1 MIGFMH
7 NGKVNYA
14 TNIEDFREF
23 MDPGVFEG
31 VRQTFE
37 GGFDGNSVQNYK
49 ELQLA
54 YDALQT
60 DYDELEEK
68 SGDADEIQEE
78 LDECEEELENVRQK
92 LEEFQ
97 REIKDLVFQH
107 YQGYIS
113 TEDIIPRL
121 EALIN

>member
-1 MIGFMH
+1 MIGFMY
-7 NGKVNYA
+7 NGKANYA

-31 VRQTFE
+31 IRQAFE
-37 GGFDGNSVQNYK
+37 GGFDGNLARNYK

-54 YDALQT
+54 YDVLQ
-60 DYDELEEK
+60 EEK
-68 SGDADEIQEE
+68 EWDADEIQEE
-78 LDECEEELENVRQK
+78 LDECEEKLENARQK

-97 REIKDLVFQH
+97 HEIKDLVFQH

-121 EALIN
+121 EALID

>member
-14 TNIEDFREF
+14 TN
-23 MDPGVFEG
+23 
-31 VRQTFE
+31 
-37 GGFDGNSVQNYK
+37 K
-49 ELQLA
+49 
-54 YDALQT
+54 
-60 DYDELEEK
+60 
-68 SGDADEIQEE
+68 
-78 LDECEEELENVRQK
+78 
-92 LEEFQ
+92 FQ
-97 REIKDLVFQH
+97 HEIKDLVFQH